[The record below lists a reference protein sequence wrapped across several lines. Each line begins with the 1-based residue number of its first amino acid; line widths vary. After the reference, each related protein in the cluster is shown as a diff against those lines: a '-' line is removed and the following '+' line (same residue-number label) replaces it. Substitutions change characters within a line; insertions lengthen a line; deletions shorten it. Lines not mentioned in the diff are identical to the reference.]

1 MAINYN
7 IENNNLEKKSFAL
20 LRTNPKLSS
29 NIKLIVDSIG
39 DMFLGAFK
47 ANKSLSKVE
56 YQKFEINQDGSY
68 SNDVSRFFKGIP
80 VNERFQILRKN
91 SDLTPY
97 SDYAFQYEQQYNS
110 GARFNS
116 TKLYDEQYKVFAPIW
131 IDRQIPKKFVVYR
144 VLDVEY
150 KEQYSEDTLGQ
161 NSRILELLK
170 NATIIKTFDLTKES
184 KLGKYLHNHVYDKG
198 VPKSCINFNFGGEA
212 SAEFK
217 GIDTTKGGFAS
228 KKEFLGGDYIRKDNP
243 EIYAN
248 GLLSSGFE
256 RHGLISANLI
266 NMEFMFD
273 DTTATDYEIYR
284 YFGLYVDDIEEG
296 SFNVDAISKSGII
309 SIKPGTCATNYDLS
323 NTALYAEDMIP
334 NESDLSIPMLSYVKL
349 GKNKYTN
356 IINNTSF
363 VGLKLPI
370 AVDVDR
376 IVPDKFV
383 IIYNKLQVS
392 QVKASNKAFIKFEIT
407 ETPNLNDRF
416 YIGDKTEIEILGNSL
431 FDFTCIADSTL
442 PKGTFS
448 GNKFSTQGGL
458 NQIAIAISRL
468 ITKITNYTCTF
479 DGSSIIIED
488 YAPGDNRK
496 RMSFG
501 ILQQNLTDFIK
512 VISGSVNTIGLTDP
526 QFNDWD
532 LYTAD
537 GGSKVG
543 ASFLVESSDLA
554 NVHIGLYVKE
564 KNLNKFNKITNIIK
578 DPRDQLSYRIIL
590 QNSFKIP
597 NDNIIQ
603 LYEKFRPSFGKF
615 SAYDIKDFDFD
626 FYSTSNSDVGELKI
640 ELETETGKAIAN
652 AEFLAGNPG
661 TSVEGLPH
669 YPTYLTNFDKLTPV
683 LKAEDIDT
691 DTNQEQVFSEY
702 DRLSENALQ
711 DTALKSRMVPSIMK
725 FSLKNGTNARNLPY
739 VLNSNEAFG
748 PDNLSPNILLDAGR
762 NSDNLNMEHFHF
774 NKITNYIYEH
784 AYSESLRSYTDF
796 NATGGI
802 TIDALK
808 STDVDY
814 FKIYFKWS
822 GLFITGSS
830 GYAWVDDAAR
840 DLFTKFGNGIG
851 NLDTSTIFRGLRYVY
866 KKRKEDTKTNPTEFI
881 SGVDVNDYKFGVTL
895 NYNNDEEK
903 NSVDYTVIKNDTFK
917 FICVVLDLNVVNNDI
932 ETLSRSMTY
941 TAKDI
946 RLDDTIVSSRIPFL
960 IDLGHPNTDW
970 NDSEPSVFA
979 IDAAPPNGATFISTL
994 NPMGD
999 GSFSWIYF
1007 TDSGGNIWGIKV
1019 TRVVSNNEIKVLGR
1033 PEAFDPAGATP
1044 GPLSNGSYYD
1054 MTNIGA
1060 IPFNQEY
1067 FYWNSGDSGFKNLF
1081 EEIVSYNY
1089 ANRFNKFGKI
1099 NYITVGDTGETL
1111 NDFVLQIEDGIEFA
1125 KPSILD
1131 TTADGDKPKAYQLVS
1146 GEIGKVIKARDDGG
1160 YYTLLRRFNGDYN
1173 PIFKECVG
1181 FTDVY
1186 NSQSLFIP
1194 DPEIGGVTV
1203 PALVGTEGTYGI
1215 GSGTGSGAAYGASFL
1230 DVRKYLIYSKFKN
1243 TGIAFGSFKN
1253 TNDGYGFIKNMY
1265 YHKANDENSKNLL
1278 KLSETSDK
1286 LPLYPL
1292 IGEIAIDK
1300 SDFNVFKSKYASDYY
1315 IKSLQGG
1322 MFERTPGTLN
1332 PIEDS
1337 SFMVSTI
1344 MKVKDQYDLTSF
1356 SQTTEVSLD
1365 SLDSIRFNKLNK
1377 SAIHW
1382 LENDS
1387 EIIAD
1392 FYLPKAIY
1400 NELLEDGIL
1409 NKFSKYVKAEKS
1421 YGDKSS
1427 IKDDL
1432 EIYVYENIINR
1443 FIIDNIEVYGIQ
1455 GKNLETSFVSV
1466 NSPEELTTG
1475 GYTAQTNL
1483 DIQGYQNDGLS
1494 FRLIYNKKPGYKYNL
1509 KLHIK
1514 IQA

>member
-7 IENNNLEKKSFAL
+7 IENDNLEKKSFAL

-56 YQKFEINQDGSY
+56 YQKFELNQDGSY

-97 SDYAFQYEQQYNS
+97 SNYAFQYEQQYNS
-110 GARFNS
+110 GASFNS

-131 IDRQIPKKFVVYR
+131 LDRQIPKKFVVYR
-144 VLDVEY
+144 VHDVEY
-150 KEQYSEDTLGQ
+150 KEQYDEDTLGQ

-184 KLGKYLHNHVYDKG
+184 KLGKYLYNHVYDKG
-198 VPKSCINFNFGGEA
+198 VPKSCINFNFSGEGA
-212 SAEFK
+212 AEFR
-217 GIDTTKGGFAS
+217 GIDTTNGGFAN
-228 KKEFLGGDYIRKDNP
+228 KKEFLSENYIRKDNP
-243 EIYAN
+243 EIYSN
-248 GLLSSGFE
+248 ELLSGGFE

-273 DTTATDYEIYR
+273 DTTASNYEIYR

-296 SFNVDAISKSGII
+296 SFSIDTISKSGII
-309 SIKPGTCATNYDLS
+309 SIKPDTTNVNYDLS
-323 NTALYAEDMIP
+323 STSLDDEDMLP
-334 NESDLSIPMLSYVKL
+334 SSSDLELPILSYVKL
-349 GKNKYTN
+349 GDNNYTN
-356 IINNTSF
+356 IINNRSF
-363 VGLKLPI
+363 GDLKLP
-370 AVDVDR
+370 VSVNGDR
-376 IVPDKFV
+376 ILPDAFTLVP
-383 IIYNKLQVS
+383 NKLPIS
-392 QVKASNKAFIKFEIT
+392 EVKASNKGFIKFEIS
-407 ETPNLNDRF
+407 ETPNVNDRF
-416 YIGDKTEIEILGNSL
+416 YIGDKTEIEIEGNSL
-431 FDFTCIADSTL
+431 FDFTCIADPTL
-442 PKGTFS
+442 PQGTFV

-458 NQIAIAISRL
+458 NQTTIAISKL
-468 ITKITNYTCTF
+468 ITKITNYTCTV
-479 DGSSIIIED
+479 DNNSITIED
-488 YAPGDNRK
+488 YAIGDNRK

-501 ILQQNLTDFIK
+501 ILKLNISNFIK
-512 VISGSVNTIGLTDP
+512 VITGSYDSIGLNDP
-526 QFNDWD
+526 QFNDWN

-543 ASFLVESSDLA
+543 ASFLVKSSDLA
-554 NVHIGLYVKE
+554 NVSIGQYIKE
-564 KNLNKFNKITNIIK
+564 KNLNKFNKITNIVK
-578 DPRDQLSYRIIL
+578 DHKDQLSYRIV
-590 QNSFKIP
+590 SKRAFKTP
-597 NDNIIQ
+597 NDNIVQ

-626 FYSTSNSDVGELKI
+626 FYSTSNSDLGELQI
-640 ELETETGKAIAN
+640 ELETEI
-652 AEFLAGNPG
+652 
-661 TSVEGLPH
+661 
-669 YPTYLTNFDKLTPV
+669 TYNTNFDRLTPV

-691 DTNQEQVFSEY
+691 DNNQEQIYSEY

-739 VLNSNEAFG
+739 VLNANEAFG
-748 PDNLSPNILLDAGR
+748 SDNLSPNIILDSGR

-774 NKITNYIYEH
+774 NKITNYVYEH
-784 AYSESLRSYTDF
+784 PYSESLKSYTDF
-796 NATGGI
+796 MGDGGI
-802 TIDALK
+802 SIDALK

-822 GLFITGSS
+822 GLFLPTTEYPI
-830 GYAWVDDAAR
+830 WIEDEAR
-840 DLFTKFGNGIG
+840 NLFTKFENGIG
-851 NLDTSTIFRGLRYVY
+851 DLDTSTIFRGLRYVY
-866 KKRKEDTKTNPTEFI
+866 KKRKEDVKSNPTEFI
-881 SGVDVNDYKFGVTL
+881 QGTDVNDYKFGVIL
-895 NYNNDEEK
+895 NYNNDSTK

-917 FICVVLDLNVVNNDI
+917 FICVVLDLNVVKNDI
-932 ETLSRSMTY
+932 ITLSRSITY

-946 RLDDTIVSSRIPFL
+946 ILDDVIVDSTIPFK
-960 IDLGHPNTDW
+960 IDLSQTDW
-970 NDSEPSVFA
+970 SLNEPIVYALTAEGNVAS
-979 IDAAPPNGATFISTL
+979 FISSI
-994 NPMGD
+994 NPIGD
-999 GSFSWIYF
+999 GSYSWIYF
-1007 TDSGGNIWGIKV
+1007 ELEEIYWAVKV
-1019 TRVVSNNEIKVLGR
+1019 LRVVSDNEIIVLGR
-1033 PEAFDPAGATP
+1033 P
-1044 GPLSNGSYYD
+1044 
-1054 MTNIGA
+1054 
-1060 IPFNQEY
+1060 IPFNPAQVAGESNFPPGDPMPIEAINNIPISQEY
-1067 FYWNSGDSGFKNLF
+1067 SYWRTGDSGFKNLF

-1089 ANRFNKFGKI
+1089 AARFNKFGKI
-1099 NYITVGDTGETL
+1099 NYITVGDGGETL

-1125 KPSILD
+1125 KPSVLN
-1131 TTADGDKPKAYQLVS
+1131 TKADGDKPKAYQIVS
-1146 GEIGKVIKARDDGG
+1146 GEIGKVINTREDGG

-1181 FTDVY
+1181 FTDI
-1186 NSQSLFIP
+1186 NNNQSLFIP
-1194 DPEIGGVTV
+1194 EVGSTSVLEI
-1203 PALVGTEGTYGI
+1203 ANSQLYYGI
-1215 GSGTGSGAAYGASFL
+1215 GSGSGSGLLLNQPNSQNNM

-1253 TNDGYGFIKNMY
+1253 TNDKYGFIENMY
-1265 YHKANDENSKNLL
+1265 YHKVNDENSKNLL

-1300 SDFNVFKSKYASDYY
+1300 TDFNVFKSKYTKDYY
-1315 IKSLQGG
+1315 IKSIQGG
-1322 MFERTPGTLN
+1322 KFERTYGTLN
-1332 PIEDS
+1332 PIEDK

-1344 MKVKDQYDLTSF
+1344 MKVKDVYDLTSF
-1356 SQTTEVSLD
+1356 TSTIETSID

-1392 FYLPKAIY
+1392 FYLPKSIY

-1409 NKFSKYVKAEKS
+1409 NSFSKYVEADKS

-1427 IKDDL
+1427 VKDDL
-1432 EIYVYENIINR
+1432 EIYVYENIVNR

-1455 GKNLETSFVSV
+1455 GKNLETGFVSV
-1466 NSPEELTTG
+1466 SSPEEITTG
-1475 GYTAQTNL
+1475 GYTEQTNF

>member
-7 IENNNLEKKSFAL
+7 IENDNLEKKSFAL

-29 NIKLIVDSIG
+29 NIKLIVNSIG

-184 KLGKYLHNHVYDKG
+184 KLGKYLHNHAYDKG
-198 VPKSCINFNFGGEA
+198 VPKSCINFNFGGEGA
-212 SAEFK
+212 TEFK
-217 GIDTTKGGFAS
+217 GIDTTNGGFAN
-228 KKEFLGGDYIRKDNP
+228 KKEFLAESYLRKDNP

-248 GLLSSGFE
+248 ELLSSGFE

-273 DTTATDYEIYR
+273 DATAVNYEIYR

-296 SFNVDAISKSGII
+296 SFNVDTISRSGII
-309 SIKPGTCATNYDLS
+309 SIKPDTTTVNYDLS
-323 NTALYAEDMIP
+323 NTSLDNEDMLP
-334 NESDLSIPMLSYVKL
+334 SSSDLELPMLSYVKL
-349 GKNKYTN
+349 GENDYTN
-356 IINNTSF
+356 IINDRSF
-363 VGLKLPI
+363 GDLKLP
-370 AVDVDR
+370 VSVNGNR
-376 IVPDKFV
+376 ITPDDF
-383 IIYNKLQVS
+383 IIIPNKLPIS
-392 QVKASNKAFIKFEIT
+392 QINASNKGFIKFEIT
-407 ETPNLNDRF
+407 EIPNLNDRF
-416 YIGDKTEIEILGNSL
+416 YIGDKTEIEIAGNSL
-431 FDFTCIADSTL
+431 FDFICIADPTVSQ
-442 PKGTFS
+442 GTFS

-458 NQIAIAISRL
+458 NQVAIAISKL
-468 ITKITNYTCTF
+468 ITKITTYICTV
-479 DGSSIIIED
+479 DGANIIIED
-488 YAPGDNRK
+488 YAAGDNRK

-501 ILQQNLTDFIK
+501 ILKLNFTNFIK
-512 VISGSVNTIGLTDP
+512 VITGSSNSIGLTDP

-543 ASFLVESSDLA
+543 ASFLVKSSDLA
-554 NVHIGLYVKE
+554 NVYTGQYVKE
-564 KNLNKFNKITNIIK
+564 GNLNKFNKIANIVK
-578 DPRDQLSYRIIL
+578 DPRDQSLYRIIL
-590 QNSFKIP
+590 QKEFKAP
-597 NDNIIQ
+597 NDNIVQ

-640 ELETETGKAIAN
+640 ELETETGKATAN
-652 AEFLAGNPG
+652 AEYLAGNTG
-661 TSVEGLPH
+661 TSVEDLPH

-774 NKITNYIYEH
+774 NKVTDYIYENP
-784 AYSESLRSYTDF
+784 YTESLKSYTDF
-796 NATGGI
+796 NSSGGI
-802 TIDALK
+802 SIDALK
-808 STDVDY
+808 STKVDY
-814 FKIYFKWS
+814 FKIHFKWS
-822 GLFITGSS
+822 GLFKPTNGVF
-830 GYAWVDDAAR
+830 GWVEDETR
-840 DLFTKFGNGIG
+840 NLFTKFENAIG
-851 NLDTSTIFRGLRYVY
+851 NLNASTVFRGLRYVY
-866 KKRKEDTKTNPTEFI
+866 KKRKEDVKSNPTEFI
-881 SGVDVNDYKFGVTL
+881 SGTEVNDYKFGVIL
-895 NYNNDEEK
+895 NYKNDQSKNNVE
-903 NSVDYTVIKNDTFK
+903 YTVIKNDVFK
-917 FICVVLDLNVVNNDI
+917 FICVVLDLNVVSNDI
-932 ETLSRSMTY
+932 LTLSRSITY
-941 TAKDI
+941 TAENIIKGGK
-946 RLDDTIVSSRIPFL
+946 IVNSIIPFN
-960 IDLGHPNTDW
+960 IDISSTDW
-970 NDSEPSVFA
+970 GISEPSVSVVE
-979 IDAAPPNGATFISTL
+979 AAGNVGSFLSSVTPI
-994 NPMGD
+994 GD
-999 GSFSWIYF
+999 GSYSWIYF
-1007 TDSGGNIWGIKV
+1007 TVSGSTYGFKV
-1019 TRVVSNNEIKVLGR
+1019 IRVVSNSEVIVLGR
-1033 PEAFDPAGATP
+1033 PEAFSEENGISTGALITDSVLASIP
-1044 GPLSNGSYYD
+1044 PDQVFKYWRTGDNG
-1054 MTNIGA
+1054 
-1060 IPFNQEY
+1060 
-1067 FYWNSGDSGFKNLF
+1067 WKNLF
-1081 EEIVSYNY
+1081 EEIVSYKY

-1099 NYITVGDTGETL
+1099 DYITINKTGETL
-1111 NDFVLQIEDGIEFA
+1111 NDFVLQIEDGVDFV
-1125 KPSILD
+1125 KPSVL
-1131 TTADGDKPKAYQLVS
+1131 TTSADSNKPKAYQIVS
-1146 GEIGKVIKARDDGG
+1146 GEIGKVINARKDGG
-1160 YYTLLRRFNGDYN
+1160 YYTILRRFNGDYN
-1173 PIFKECVG
+1173 PIFKDCVS

-1186 NSQSLFIP
+1186 NDQGIFI
-1194 DPEIGGVTV
+1194 PEIGNTTS
-1203 PALVGTEGTYGI
+1203 PEFINTYYYGI
-1215 GSGTGSGAAYGASFL
+1215 GSGTGAGYATSYM

-1253 TNDGYGFIKNMY
+1253 TNDKYGFIENMY
-1265 YHKANDENSKNLL
+1265 YHKVNDENSKNLL

-1300 SDFNVFKSKYASDYY
+1300 TDFNVFKSKYTKDYY
-1315 IKSLQGG
+1315 IKSIQGG
-1322 MFERTPGTLN
+1322 KFERTYGTLN
-1332 PIEDS
+1332 PIEAK

-1344 MKVKDQYDLTSF
+1344 MKVKDVYDLTSF
-1356 SQTTEVSLD
+1356 TSTIETSID

-1392 FYLPKAIY
+1392 FYLPKSIY

-1409 NKFSKYVKAEKS
+1409 NNFSKYVEAGKS

-1427 IKDDL
+1427 VKDDL
-1432 EIYVYENIINR
+1432 EIYVYENIVNR

-1455 GKNLETSFVSV
+1455 GKNLKTEFISV
-1466 NSPEELTTG
+1466 NSPEEIKVG
-1475 GYTAQTNL
+1475 GYTAQTNF

>member
-7 IENNNLEKKSFAL
+7 IENDNLEKKSFAL

-29 NIKLIVDSIG
+29 NIKLIVNSIG

-56 YQKFEINQDGSY
+56 YQKFELNQDGSY

-97 SDYAFQYEQQYNS
+97 SNYAFQYEQQYNS
-110 GARFNS
+110 GASFNS

-131 IDRQIPKKFVVYR
+131 LDRQIPKKFIVYR
-144 VLDVEY
+144 VHDVEY
-150 KEQYSEDTLGQ
+150 KEQYDEDTLGQ

-198 VPKSCINFNFGGEA
+198 FPKSCINFNFSGEGA
-212 SAEFK
+212 TEFK
-217 GIDTTKGGFAS
+217 GIDTSQGGFAN
-228 KKEFLGGDYIRKDNP
+228 KKEFLAENYLRKDNP
-243 EIYAN
+243 EIYSN
-248 GLLSSGFE
+248 ELLSGGFE

-273 DTTATDYEIYR
+273 DTTAVDYEIYR
-284 YFGLYVDDIEEG
+284 YFGLYVDDVEEG
-296 SFNVDAISKSGII
+296 SFSIDTISKSGII
-309 SIKPGTCATNYDLS
+309 SIKPGTTEVNYDLS
-323 NTALYAEDMIP
+323 GTELVLVEEDMLP
-334 NESDLSIPMLSYVKL
+334 NASDLEIPILSYVKL
-349 GKNKYTN
+349 GENNYTN
-356 IINNTSF
+356 IINNKSF
-363 VGLKLPI
+363 GHLKLPVSVNGDTI
-370 AVDVDR
+370 L
-376 IVPDKFV
+376 PDSFTM
-383 IIYNKLQVS
+383 IPNKLPISSVN
-392 QVKASNKAFIKFEIT
+392 VSNKGFIKFEIT
-407 ETPNLNDRF
+407 EVPNINDRF
-416 YIGDKTEIEILGNSL
+416 YIGDKTEIEIEGNSL
-431 FDFTCIADSTL
+431 FDFTCIADPML
-442 PKGTFS
+442 PQGTFV

-458 NQIAIAISRL
+458 NQTTIAISKL
-468 ITKITNYTCTF
+468 ITKITNYTCTI
-479 DGSSIIIED
+479 DNNTITIED
-488 YAPGDNRK
+488 YASGDNRK

-501 ILQQNLTDFIK
+501 VLKLNISNFIK
-512 VISGSVNTIGLTDP
+512 VITGLSNSIGLNDP
-526 QFNDWD
+526 QFNDWN

-543 ASFLVESSDLA
+543 ASFLVKSSDLA
-554 NVHIGLYVKE
+554 NVSIGQYIKE
-564 KNLNKFNKITNIIK
+564 KNLNKFNKITNIVK
-578 DPRDQLSYRIIL
+578 DHKDQLYYRIVL
-590 QNSFKIP
+590 QRAFKTP
-597 NDNIIQ
+597 NDNIVQ

-626 FYSTSNSDVGELKI
+626 FYSTSNSDIGELQI
-640 ELETETGKAIAN
+640 ELETET
-652 AEFLAGNPG
+652 
-661 TSVEGLPH
+661 
-669 YPTYLTNFDKLTPV
+669 TYNTNFDRLTPV

-691 DTNQEQVFSEY
+691 DNNQEQIYSEY

-739 VLNSNEAFG
+739 VLNANESFG
-748 PDNLSPNILLDAGR
+748 SDNLSPNIVLDSGR

-774 NKITNYIYEH
+774 NKITDYVYEH
-784 AYSESLRSYTDF
+784 PYSESLKSYTDF
-796 NATGGI
+796 NSSGGI
-802 TIDALK
+802 SIDALK

-822 GLFITGSS
+822 GLFLPTTS
-830 GYAWVDDAAR
+830 GYLTWVEDEAR
-840 DLFTKFGNGIG
+840 NLFTKFENGIG
-851 NLDTSTIFRGLRYVY
+851 DLDTSTIFRGLRYVY
-866 KKRKEDTKTNPTEFI
+866 KKRKEDVKSNPTEFI
-881 SGVDVNDYKFGVTL
+881 SGNDVNDYKFGVVL
-895 NYNNDEEK
+895 NYNNDSTR

-917 FICVVLDLNVVNNDI
+917 FICVVLDLNVVENDI
-932 ETLSRSMTY
+932 TTLSRSITY
-941 TAKDI
+941 MAKDI
-946 RLDDTIVSSRIPFL
+946 KLDGVIV
-960 IDLGHPNTDW
+960 
-970 NDSEPSVFA
+970 DSEPLEFK
-979 IDAAPPNGATFISTL
+979 IDLSLTDWEDEEPTVYALDAKGNAPSFISSI
-994 NPMGD
+994 NPISD
-999 GSFSWIYF
+999 GGYSWIYF
-1007 TDSGGNIWGIKV
+1007 EDSEENIWGLKV
-1019 TRVVSNNEIKVLGR
+1019 LRVVSDSEIVVLGKPVR
-1033 PEAFDPAGATP
+1033 FDTDNGPITTNP
-1044 GPLSNGSYYD
+1044 GTMPIDDIN
-1054 MTNIGA
+1054 NIP
-1060 IPFNQEY
+1060 IDQE
-1067 FYWNSGDSGFKNLF
+1067 FKYWRTGDSGFKNLF

-1089 ANRFNKFGKI
+1089 AARFNKFGKI
-1099 NYITVGDTGETL
+1099 NYITVDGDRETL

-1125 KPSILD
+1125 KPSVLD
-1131 TTADGDKPKAYQLVS
+1131 TKADGDKPKAYQIVS
-1146 GEIGKVIKARDDGG
+1146 GEIGKVINTREDGG

-1181 FTDVY
+1181 FTDIH
-1186 NSQSLFIP
+1186 NDQSLFIP
-1194 DPEIGGVTV
+1194 D
-1203 PALVGTEGTYGI
+1203 VGETSLSTNISAPSYYGI
-1215 GSGTGSGAAYGASFL
+1215 GSGAGAGFSINQDYNM

-1253 TNDGYGFIKNMY
+1253 TNDKYGFIENMY
-1265 YHKANDENSKNLL
+1265 YHKVNDENSKNLL

-1300 SDFNVFKSKYASDYY
+1300 TDFNVFKSKYTKDYY
-1315 IKSLQGG
+1315 IKSIQGG
-1322 MFERTPGTLN
+1322 KFERTYGTLN
-1332 PIEDS
+1332 PIEDK

-1344 MKVKDQYDLTSF
+1344 MKVKDVYDLTSF
-1356 SQTTEVSLD
+1356 TSTIETSID

-1392 FYLPKAIY
+1392 FYLPKSIY

-1409 NKFSKYVKAEKS
+1409 NSFSKYVEAEKS
-1421 YGDKSS
+1421 YGDKTSV
-1427 IKDDL
+1427 KDDL
-1432 EIYVYENIINR
+1432 ELYVYKNIVNR

-1455 GKNLETSFVSV
+1455 GKNLETGFVSV
-1466 NSPEELTTG
+1466 SSPEEITTG
-1475 GYTAQTNL
+1475 GYTEQTNF